1 MDHHRRMTRTLACLV
16 ASMTA
21 GAVFLD
27 WMKPVR
33 LSGTASG
40 IELMALGPV
49 EPVWEGIDVEICPS
63 DDRLT
68 LKGSHFL
75 VYSNG
80 DWDRTEH
87 SLAQKPLGSRAMV
100 RIALLDADGPEAVTQ
115 AQRSTDQAL
124 ARQLQEQYGIPGQVA
139 IP

>member
-33 LSGTASG
+33 PTNASPG

-80 DWDRTEH
+80 NWDRTEH
-87 SLAQKPLGSRAMV
+87 SLAQKPLGSRALV
-100 RIALLDADGPEAVTQ
+100 RIALLDAGGEGVTP
-115 AQRSTDQAL
+115 AQRSTAQAL
-124 ARQLQEQYGIPGQVA
+124 ARRLHEQYGIPGQVA